1 MGTDKWKERGKKKKK
16 EADKPSFLSKVVRK
30 FSWLANFPFSLYI
43 IKNASHIESC
53 ALNHFP
59 LSTEGDL
66 WCSLLHSWRNFN
78 AYFST
83 VINILKKYRVSKYIL
98 SFQSRYITAHF
109 FLISF
114 DFLIVCAL
122 PLILPKDFFFFF
134 LRNHIL
140 LKVDFIYMLQLM
152 WLALLPCNN
161 LCWIMIEREK

>member
-1 MGTDKWKERGKKKKK
+1 METDKWKEKGEKKKK
-16 EADKPSFLSKVVRK
+16 EEDKPSFLSKVVRN
-30 FSWLANFPFSLYI
+30 FSWLANFSFSLYI

-66 WCSLLHSWRNFN
+66 WCSLFPSWRNFN

-83 VINILKKYRVSKYIL
+83 VINILKKYRVSEYIL
-98 SFQSRYITAHF
+98 PFQSRYTTAHF

-122 PLILPKDFFFFF
+122 PF
-134 LRNHIL
+134 IL

-152 WLALLPCNN
+152 WSVLLPCNN

>member
-1 MGTDKWKERGKKKKK
+1 MGPHYVCQRWAFEVRGTIFTQAQQFQSIRPIKVG
-16 EADKPSFLSKVVRK
+16 PSGSILS
-30 FSWLANFPFSLYI
+30 SSI

-66 WCSLLHSWRNFN
+66 WCSLLPSWRNFN
-78 AYFST
+78 ALFFHC
-83 VINILKKYRVSKYIL
+83 NKYLEEISGIRVYYTL
-98 SFQSRYITAHF
+98 PFQSRYTTAHF

-122 PLILPKDFFFFF
+122 PLIL
-134 LRNHIL
+134 
-140 LKVDFIYMLQLM
+140 LKIDFIYMLQLM
-152 WLALLPCNN
+152 WLALLSCNN

>member
-1 MGTDKWKERGKKKKK
+1 MLHILNLVLWITFLFLQREIYDARCYLLGKT
-16 EADKPSFLSKVVRK
+16 LM
-30 FSWLANFPFSLYI
+30 L
-43 IKNASHIESC
+43 
-53 ALNHFP
+53 
-59 LSTEGDL
+59 
-66 WCSLLHSWRNFN
+66 
-78 AYFST
+78 YFST
-83 VINILKKYRVSKYIL
+83 VINILKKYRVSEYIL

-122 PLILPKDFFFFF
+122 PLILLKDFFFFFFF

>member
-1 MGTDKWKERGKKKKK
+1 MKREREKRRRKKNINRG
-16 EADKPSFLSKVVRK
+16 FLSKVVRK

-83 VINILKKYRVSKYIL
+83 VINILKKYRVSEYIL
-98 SFQSRYITAHF
+98 SFQSRYSTAHF

-122 PLILPKDFFFFF
+122 PLILLKDFFFFLF
-134 LRNHIL
+134 AKPDPTESLFHIY
-140 LKVDFIYMLQLM
+140 VTIDVISFVTM
-152 WLALLPCNN
+152 
-161 LCWIMIEREK
+161 